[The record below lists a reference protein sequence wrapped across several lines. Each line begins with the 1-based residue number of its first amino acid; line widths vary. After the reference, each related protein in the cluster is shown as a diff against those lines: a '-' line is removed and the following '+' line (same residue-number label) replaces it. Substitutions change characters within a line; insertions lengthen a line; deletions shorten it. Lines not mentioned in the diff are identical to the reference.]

1 MTKDNFLIIERVQG
15 VNGGI
20 MIRYDTAVERYLGY
34 SLKDAERKFRQ
45 DYNLVGKRLHR
56 ICT

>member
-20 MIRYDTAVERYLGY
+20 TIRYDTAVERYLGY

>member
-1 MTKDNFLIIERVQG
+1 MTKDNYLIIERVQG
-15 VNGGI
+15 VNGGVV
-20 MIRYDTAVERYLGY
+20 IRYDTTVERYIGY

-45 DYNLVGKRLHR
+45 DFDLVGKRLHR